1 MRRPNLIL
9 VKSSVCA
16 AVLIACRESEAPEV
30 PDVREA
36 RDIVQV
42 EPVVQ
47 PQNTLAELEAHRVKL
62 EAAAERADVRFGR
75 APRSKGADALRPSER
90 LLGPRVKPDAQA
102 P

>member
-9 VKSSVCA
+9 VKASVCA
-16 AVLIACRESEAPEV
+16 AVLIACRENEAPEV
-30 PDVREA
+30 PAVNEA
-36 RDIVQV
+36 RGAMQV
-42 EPVVQ
+42 EPPVQ

-75 APRSKGADALRPSER
+75 APRSTESDPLRPSER
-90 LLGPRVKPDAQA
+90 LLGPRVKADARA